1 MMDTIVQWA
10 TILSPI
16 IAVLVAVWVVISSK
30 KDADKQIESI
40 KALSKLQIEGLAAEI
55 EMETIKNKIIVQQAN
70 QESAELSQIMDCN
83 QIDIREIAIRGYE
96 ARKPERN
103 RKYVNEYLLE
113 LNRLNEKLVQL
124 KKQIN

>member
-30 KDADKQIESI
+30 KDTDKQIESI
-40 KALSKLQIEGLAAEI
+40 KALSKLQIEILATEI
-55 EMETIKNKIIVQQAN
+55 EMETIKNKTIAQQAN
-70 QESAELSQIMDCN
+70 QESAELSRIMDCN
-83 QIDIREIAIRGYE
+83 QIDIREIAIRDFE

-103 RKYVNEYLLE
+103 RKYVNAYLQE
-113 LNRLNEKLVQL
+113 LNRLNEKLAQI